1 MPIRSVKQ
9 LVAEAAAVTEQVSPT
24 DAVMLVGQPDIV
36 FVDVREQS
44 EVDAMG
50 KIAGAMH
57 VPRGLLE
64 SKTDPESPTHD
75 PVLSSGKR
83 LVTYCASGARAALAA
98 KTLADMGVT
107 RVAHVH
113 GGGFAALQAA
123 GAATS
128 A

>member
-9 LVAEAAAVTEQVSPT
+9 LVAEAADVTEQISPT
-24 DAVMLVGQPDIV
+24 DAVKLVGRPDVV

-44 EVDAMG
+44 ELDALG
-50 KIAGAMH
+50 KIEGSLH

-75 PVLSSGKR
+75 PALSSGKQ

-113 GGGFAALQAA
+113 GGGFEALRTA
-123 GAATS
+123 GAAT
-128 A
+128 AP

>member
-9 LVAEAAAVTEQVSPT
+9 LVAEAAAVTTQVTPV
-24 DAVMLVGQPDIV
+24 DAVALVGQPDIV
-36 FVDVREQS
+36 FVDVREQA
-44 EVDAMG
+44 ELDAT
-50 KIAGAMH
+50 GAVEGSVH

-64 SKTDPESPTHD
+64 AKTDPESPSHD

-107 RVAHVH
+107 NVSHVH
-113 GGGFAALQAA
+113 GGGFEALKIA
-123 GAATS
+123 GAATKR
-128 A
+128 